1 MANIVPIDL
10 FKNVVEIVFVLVTQQ
25 ILHDFEKVFSGL
37 LQITIPCSF
46 SLVTETLDGLRCNL
60 NNVVNNLLQLYHILL
75 PHHHYE
81 LVQDYHI
88 ILLDIQ

>member
-1 MANIVPIDL
+1 MANIISVDL
-10 FKNVVEIVFVLVTQQ
+10 FKNVVEIVFVLITQQ

-46 SLVTETLDGLRCNL
+46 SIVTEILDGLRCNL